1 MTEDAGYSGLRERNE
16 RRNAERYEDVPVISR
31 DQFLKMFAREYQ
43 PGQHVTFLGP
53 SGRGKTKLAGQMLIV
68 VQRKQPNIQ
77 AYVLHGKIKGR
88 DQTIEKLA
96 RAGKLQIISG
106 GRPNLVERGRHRMDK
121 HRNGYI
127 IRPLEKPGTDIRE
140 ENELLHNEYA
150 KTIHRNYHASSK
162 HPVILIVDEAHQT
175 HNDLKLRTECE
186 GPLMRGRPVCGEW
199 SLVQRGRFVS
209 YMVYD
214 QAEWVLI
221 FKDKDESNQERYS
234 EIGGIDTRQFK
245 YLTTHL
251 KTYSAPDGSTY
262 SQALLFRRSGD
273 YLAIV
278 DT

>member
-1 MTEDAGYSGLRERNE
+1 MTEPTGYSDLKE
-16 RRNAERYEDVPVISR
+16 RRDRYQAERYENVPVISR
-31 DQFLKMFAREYQ
+31 QQFLDMFAREYQ

-53 SGRGKTKLAGQMLIV
+53 SGRGKTRMAGQMLIA
-68 VQRKQPNIQ
+68 VQRRHPDIQ

-96 RAGKLQIISG
+96 KAGKLQIIHT
-106 GRPNLVERGRHRMDK
+106 GRPGIIHRIK
-121 HRNGYI
+121 HKQDRYRNGYI
-127 IRPLEKPGTDIRE
+127 VRPLEKPGDDIRQ
-140 ENELLHNEYA
+140 ENDMLRDEYK
-150 KTIHRNYHASSK
+150 KTIHKTYHAGAK
-162 HPVILIVDEAHQT
+162 HPVIVIVDEAHQT
-175 HNDLKLRTECE
+175 HNDLKLKTECE
-186 GPLMRGRPVCGEW
+186 GPLMRGRPVCGMW

-209 YMVYD
+209 YMCYD

-221 FKDKDESNQERYS
+221 FKDKDEANQERYS

-245 YLTTHL
+245 YLTTRL